1 MSLNAILRWLK
12 PHEMVF
18 FDLLESAASNVNAAT
33 KLFDRQIRVNEPSR
47 WPELRRE
54 MGDLEH
60 KGDEFTHQIIDRL
73 DKTFI
78 TPIEREDI
86 LALTHALDD
95 VVDLLD
101 SLCERLVLYRIG
113 HMPTAMMEI
122 SSLAVEA
129 SNELE
134 YLISSLRTMS
144 DVKVIRQHIRRVHA
158 LENQAD
164 SVYHAALAE
173 LFKDPKDAIE
183 LFKWK
188 EIYDQIEHATDRI
201 ELVAKVVGSTVMR
214 NA

>member
-18 FDLLESAASNVNAAT
+18 FDLLEASVSNANEAA
-33 KLFDRQIRVNEPSR
+33 KLFDREIRLNEPSR
-47 WPELRRE
+47 WAELRRE
-54 MGDLEH
+54 MSDMEH
-60 KGDEFTHQIIDRL
+60 KGDEITHRLIDRL

-86 LALTHALDD
+86 LALTHSLDD

-101 SLCERLVLYRIG
+101 SLSERLVLYRIG
-113 HMPTAMMEI
+113 AVPNTITEI
-122 SSLAVEA
+122 SSIIVEA
-129 SNELE
+129 SNELVF
-134 YLISSLRTMS
+134 LITSLRTMS
-144 DVKVIRQHIRRVHA
+144 DTKSIRQHIRRVHS

-164 SVYHAALAE
+164 SVYHAALSE
-173 LFKDPKDAIE
+173 LFKDPKDPIE

-188 EIYDQIEHATDRI
+188 ELYDQIENTTDRI